1 MQDSHAVAPDPLAFL
16 RAASGDQQRALVKRL
31 APLLGVAALV
41 TLVAVA
47 APRVAQVFGDALVR
61 AIHADPAWVAAG
73 IGFEVLSFAG
83 YVALFWHV
91 AGGATPRIGPRAS
104 YEVALASTAATRL
117 LPTAGA
123 GGAALTFWSLRRA
136 GQSTGAATRTLLTFL
151 VLLYSVFLG
160 ALLLAGTLLATHAVA
175 GHVPI
180 QLSLVPAASA
190 ALAIALALLFA
201 AHHARGHHQAP
212 VARPRR
218 AARALGGGVH
228 AATVLV
234 RRPHVRLLG
243 APAWW
248 GFDLLVIWATF
259 NAFGSPPEP
268 AVLVLGYFLGQVANT
283 LPVPGAASGGMVG
296 AFLALG
302 MPAEVV
308 LPAVLAYR
316 AIAIWTPVPAGA
328 AALGGLRKTVRRWA
342 QEDAMAP
349 RGYSNHTRVRSPRS
363 TPQRSA
369 SRSRSTNPLPPPVR
383 RGSGL
388 AGLTN
393 PGPGSVT
400 SQRSPPSSTR
410 RPTWIVACSSAP
422 PWRTAF
428 VTTSA
433 TSSSRS

>member
-1 MQDSHAVAPDPLAFL
+1 MQDSHAVAADVAADPLAFL
-16 RAASGDQQRALVKRL
+16 RAANDDRQHILLRRL
-31 APLLGVAALV
+31 APLAGVAALV
-41 TLVAVA
+41 AVVAVA

-61 AIHADPAWVAAG
+61 AFHADPAWVAAG
-73 IGFEVLSFAG
+73 IAFEVLSFAG

-151 VLLYSVFLG
+151 VVLYSVFLG
-160 ALLLAGTLLATHAVA
+160 ALLLAGTLLAAHAVA
-175 GHVPI
+175 GHVPL
-180 QLSLVPAASA
+180 QLSLIPAAA
-190 ALAIALALLFA
+190 AAVAIALALLFA
-201 AHHARGHHQAP
+201 ARHARGHHDAP
-212 VARPRR
+212 VARVRR
-218 AARALGGGVH
+218 ATRALGGAVH
-228 AATVLV
+228 DATVLV

-328 AALGGLRKTVRRWA
+328 AALGGLRKTVRVWA
-342 QEDAMAP
+342 EED
-349 RGYSNHTRVRSPRS
+349 GLS
-363 TPQRSA
+363 TDEA
-369 SRSRSTNPLPPPVR
+369 EEAAVIPLPSRMPAPAAAH
-383 RGSGL
+383 GAAMPL
-388 AGLTN
+388 A
-393 PGPGSVT
+393 
-400 SQRSPPSSTR
+400 
-410 RPTWIVACSSAP
+410 A
-422 PWRTAF
+422 
-428 VTTSA
+428 
-433 TSSSRS
+433 